1 MAGEWEKYLERWMV
15 AGVVDAATASRIRTF
30 EQSHG
35 SSERLR
41 WPVMLALA
49 LGGLL
54 LCAGVLLFVAAHWEQ
69 LSPGQRF
76 SLVLFLVALF
86 PAGGALTAERFPALS
101 VTLHAV
107 GTITVGAGI
116 FLAAQIFNLEENWAN
131 GVLLWA
137 IGAFI
142 GAQLLRQWPQWTLV
156 AILTPMWLAGEW
168 EVRAPLPYGNDYT
181 VVLLGLLLL
190 AITYVSARSGEEDA
204 AWRRG
209 LVWVGSLALLPCAV
223 LAFVARIEEWSRY
236 GAVKVSPGL
245 QTASWAIA
253 IAGPLVLAVVM
264 RGRAAW
270 WNALFAVW
278 VLVIATFHPR
288 YAEGRNS
295 AAAFAWNNLGTFF
308 WAALGALGLVAWG
321 VMERRRE
328 RINLGVAGFALTV
341 VIFYFSNVMDKL
353 GRSASL
359 IGMGVI
365 FLVGG
370 WSLEKLRRKL
380 IGQIREQGA

>member
-1 MAGEWEKYLERWMV
+1 LPGEWERHLERWMA
-15 AGVVDAATASRIRTF
+15 AGVVDAATASRIRAF

-35 SSERLR
+35 SNERLR

-76 SLVLFLVALF
+76 SLVLFLVAIF
-86 PAGGALTAERFPALS
+86 PASGALTAERFPALA

-137 IGAFI
+137 IGALI
-142 GAQLLRQWPQWTLV
+142 GALLLRQWPQWTLL

-168 EVRAPLPYGNDYT
+168 EVRAPLQYGNDYT

-209 LVWVGSLALLPCAV
+209 LVWVGSVALLPCAV
-223 LAFVARIEEWSRY
+223 LAFVARIEQWNRY
-236 GAVKVSPGL
+236 GATKVSPGL
-245 QTASWAIA
+245 QTTAWAIA

-264 RGRAAW
+264 RGRTAW

-278 VLVIATFHPR
+278 VLVIVTFHPR
-288 YAEGRNS
+288 YAAGSNS
-295 AAAFAWNNLGTFF
+295 AASFAWNNLGTFF

-380 IGQIREQGA
+380 IGQIREQNA